1 MENAMGRLSGKV
13 AIISG
18 GARGQG
24 AEEARLFASEGAK
37 VIIGDILDSEGIQVE
52 SEIVERGGQA
62 KFVRLD
68 VSIEDDWSKAVQLA
82 ISEYGKLDILVNNA
96 GILLMK
102 GVEDTSTE
110 EWDHLHNINS
120 KGVFLGSK
128 AVIAAMRESGGG
140 SIVNISSIAGL
151 IGSRFSAYG
160 ASKGL
165 VRTLTKSIAVNHGHE
180 NIRCNSVHPGIIDT
194 DMVSEIIGS
203 KEGRDLQLN
212 RTPLNVI
219 ANSRDVAFGVLYLAS
234 DESRY
239 VTGSELVID
248 GGITAQ

>member
-1 MENAMGRLSGKV
+1 MGRLSGKV

-102 GVEDTSTE
+102 GVEDTSSE
-110 EWDHLHNINS
+110 EWDYLHNINS

-128 AVIAAMRESGGG
+128 AVISAMRKSGGG

-239 VTGSELVID
+239 VTELVID

>member
-1 MENAMGRLSGKV
+1 MGRLSGKV

-37 VIIGDILDSEGIQVE
+37 VIIGDILVSEGIQVE

-68 VSIEDDWSKAVQLA
+68 VTIEDDWSKAVHLA

-102 GVEDTSTE
+102 GVEDTSSE
-110 EWDHLHNINS
+110 EWDYLHNINS

-128 AVIAAMRESGGG
+128 AVISAMRKSGGG

>member
-1 MENAMGRLSGKV
+1 MGRLSGKV

-52 SEIVERGGQA
+52 SEIVEQGGEA
-62 KFVRLD
+62 KFLHLD
-68 VSIEDDWSKAVQLA
+68 VSIEEDWSKAVQMA
-82 ISEYGKLDILVNNA
+82 MSEYGKLDILVNNA

-102 GVEDTSTE
+102 GVEDTTSE
-110 EWDHLHNINS
+110 EWDHLQNINS

-128 AVIAAMRESGGG
+128 AVISAMRESGGG

-194 DMVSEIIGS
+194 DMVSEMIGS

-219 ANSRDVAFGVLYLAS
+219 ANSRDVALGVLYLAS

>member
-1 MENAMGRLSGKV
+1 MGRLDGKV

-18 GARGQG
+18 GAKGQG
-24 AEEARLFASEGAK
+24 AEEARLFAQEGAK
-37 VIIGDILDSEGIQVE
+37 VIIGDILDREGMQIE
-52 SEIVERGGQA
+52 SEIAEQGGEA
-62 KFVRLD
+62 KFVHLD
-68 VSIEDDWSKAVQLA
+68 VSSEEDWSRTVDLSM
-82 ISEYGKLDILVNNA
+82 SEYGRLDILVNNA

-102 GVEDTSTE
+102 GLEETSGQ
-110 EWDHLHNINS
+110 EWDNIQNINS

-128 AVIAAMRESGGG
+128 TVIPAMRESGGG

-151 IGSRFSAYG
+151 IGSKFTAYG

-165 VRTLTKSIAVNHGHE
+165 VRTLTKSVAVNHGHE
-180 NIRCNSVHPGIIDT
+180 GIRCNSVHPGIIET
-194 DMVSEIIGS
+194 DMVSEMIGS
-203 KEGRDLQLN
+203 QEGREVQLN
-212 RTPLNVI
+212 RTPLKVI
-219 ANSRDVAFGVLYLAS
+219 ATSRDVALGVLYLAS

>member
-1 MENAMGRLSGKV
+1 MGRLSGKV

-82 ISEYGKLDILVNNA
+82 ISKYGKLDILVNNA

-102 GVEDTSTE
+102 GVEDTSSE
-110 EWDHLHNINS
+110 EWDYLHNINS
-120 KGVFLGSK
+120 EGVFLGSK
-128 AVIAAMRESGGG
+128 AVISAMRESGGG

-180 NIRCNSVHPGIIDT
+180 NIRCNSVHPGIIET

>member
-1 MENAMGRLSGKV
+1 MGRLDGKV

-18 GARGQG
+18 GAKGQG
-24 AEEARLFASEGAK
+24 AEEARLFAQEGAK
-37 VIIGDILDSEGIQVE
+37 VIIGDILDREGMQIE
-52 SEIVERGGQA
+52 SEIAEQGGEA
-62 KFVRLD
+62 KFVHLD
-68 VSIEDDWSKAVQLA
+68 VSSEEDWSRAVDL
-82 ISEYGKLDILVNNA
+82 SMKEYGRLDILVNNA

-102 GVEDTSTE
+102 GLEETSGQ
-110 EWDHLHNINS
+110 EWDNIQNINS

-128 AVIAAMRESGGG
+128 TVIPAMRESGGG

-151 IGSRFSAYG
+151 IGSKFTAYG

-180 NIRCNSVHPGIIDT
+180 GIRCNSVHPGIIET
-194 DMVSEIIGS
+194 DMVSEMIGS
-203 KEGRDLQLN
+203 QEGREYQLN
-212 RTPLNVI
+212 RTPLKVI
-219 ANSRDVAFGVLYLAS
+219 ATSRDVALGVLYLAS

>member
-1 MENAMGRLSGKV
+1 MGRLSGKV

-102 GVEDTSTE
+102 GVEDTSSE
-110 EWDHLHNINS
+110 EWDYLHNINS

-128 AVIAAMRESGGG
+128 AVISAMRESGGG

>member
-1 MENAMGRLSGKV
+1 MGRLDGKV

-18 GARGQG
+18 GAKGQG
-24 AEEARLFASEGAK
+24 AEEARLFAQEGAK
-37 VIIGDILDSEGIQVE
+37 VIIGDILDREGMQIE
-52 SEIVERGGQA
+52 SEIAEQGGEA
-62 KFVRLD
+62 KFVHLD
-68 VSIEDDWSKAVQLA
+68 VSSEEDWSRTVDL
-82 ISEYGKLDILVNNA
+82 SMREYGRLDILVNNA

-102 GVEDTSTE
+102 GLEETSGQ
-110 EWDHLHNINS
+110 EWDNIQNINS

-128 AVIAAMRESGGG
+128 TVIPAMRESGGG

-151 IGSRFSAYG
+151 IGAKFTAYG

-165 VRTLTKSIAVNHGHE
+165 VRTLTKSVAVNHGHE
-180 NIRCNSVHPGIIDT
+180 GIRCNSVHPGIIET
-194 DMVSEIIGS
+194 DMVSEMIGS
-203 KEGRDLQLN
+203 QEGREYQLN
-212 RTPLNVI
+212 RTPLKVI
-219 ANSRDVAFGVLYLAS
+219 ATSRDVALGVLYLAS

>member
-1 MENAMGRLSGKV
+1 MGRLAGKI

-24 AEEARLFASEGAK
+24 AEEARLFAHEGAT
-37 VIIGDILDSEGIQVE
+37 VIIGDILDQDGRKIE
-52 SEIVERGGQA
+52 SEIAEQGGEA
-62 KFVRLD
+62 KFAHLD
-68 VSIEDDWSKAVQLA
+68 VSSEEDWLRTVDLSMR
-82 ISEYGKLDILVNNA
+82 EYGKLDILVNNA

-102 GVEDTSTE
+102 GLEDTTSQ
-110 EWDHLHNINS
+110 EWDHIQNINS

-128 AVIAAMRESGGG
+128 AVIPAMRESGGG
-140 SIVNISSIAGL
+140 SIINISSIAGL
-151 IGSRFSAYG
+151 IGSKFSAYG

-180 NIRCNSVHPGIIDT
+180 GIRCNSVHPGIIET
-194 DMVSEIIGS
+194 DMVSEMIGTQ
-203 KEGRDLQLN
+203 EGREYQLN
-212 RTPLNVI
+212 RTPLKVI
-219 ANSRDVAFGVLYLAS
+219 ATSRDVALGVLYLAS

>member
-1 MENAMGRLSGKV
+1 MGRLSGKV

-24 AEEARLFASEGAK
+24 AEEARLFASEGAN
-37 VIIGDILDSEGIQVE
+37 VIIGDILDSEGIRVE
-52 SEIVERGGQA
+52 SEIVEQGGEA
-62 KFVRLD
+62 KFLHLD
-68 VSIEDDWSKAVQLA
+68 VSIEEDWSKAVQMA
-82 ISEYGKLDILVNNA
+82 MSEYGKLDILVNNA

-102 GVEDTSTE
+102 GVEDTTSE
-110 EWDHLHNINS
+110 EWDHLLNINS

-128 AVIAAMRESGGG
+128 AVISAMRESGGG

-194 DMVSEIIGS
+194 DMVSEMIGS

-219 ANSRDVAFGVLYLAS
+219 ANSRDVALGVLYLAS

>member
-1 MENAMGRLSGKV
+1 MGRLSGKV

-52 SEIVERGGQA
+52 SEIVEQGGEA

-68 VSIEDDWSKAVQLA
+68 VSIEEDWLKAVQLA

-102 GVEDTSTE
+102 GVEDTTSE
-110 EWDHLHNINS
+110 EWDHLQNINS

-128 AVIAAMRESGGG
+128 AVISAMRESGGG

-194 DMVSEIIGS
+194 DMVSEMIGS
-203 KEGRDLQLN
+203 KEGRDFQLN

-219 ANSRDVAFGVLYLAS
+219 ANSRDVALGVLYLAS

>member
-1 MENAMGRLSGKV
+1 MGRLSGKV
-13 AIISG
+13 VIISG

-24 AEEARLFASEGAK
+24 AEEARLLAFEGAK
-37 VIIGDILDSEGIQVE
+37 VITGDILDSEGIQVE
-52 SEIVERGGQA
+52 SEFVEQGGEA
-62 KFVRLD
+62 KFARLE
-68 VSIEDDWSKAVQLA
+68 VSIEQDRSKAVRLA
-82 ISEYGKLDILVNNA
+82 IFEYGKLDILVNNA

-102 GVEDTSTE
+102 GVEDTTSE
-110 EWDHLHNINS
+110 EWDHLQNSNS

-128 AVIAAMRESGGG
+128 AVISAMRESGGG

-160 ASKGL
+160 GSKGL

-194 DMVSEIIGS
+194 DIVSVMIGS

-219 ANSRDVAFGVLYLAS
+219 ANSRDVALGVLYLAS

>member
-1 MENAMGRLSGKV
+1 MGRLSGKV

-52 SEIVERGGQA
+52 SEIVEQGGEA

-68 VSIEDDWSKAVQLA
+68 VSIEEDWSKAVQLA

-102 GVEDTSTE
+102 GVEDTTSE
-110 EWDHLHNINS
+110 EWDHLQNINS

-128 AVIAAMRESGGG
+128 AVISAMRECGGG

-194 DMVSEIIGS
+194 DMVSEMIGS

-219 ANSRDVAFGVLYLAS
+219 ANSRDVALGVLYLAS

>member
-1 MENAMGRLSGKV
+1 MGRLAGKI

-24 AEEARLFASEGAK
+24 AEEARLFAHEGAT
-37 VIIGDILDSEGIQVE
+37 VIIGDILDQDGRKME
-52 SEIVERGGQA
+52 SEIAEQGGEA
-62 KFVRLD
+62 KFAHLD
-68 VSIEDDWSKAVQLA
+68 VSSEEDWLRAVDL
-82 ISEYGKLDILVNNA
+82 SMREYGKLDILVNNA

-102 GVEDTSTE
+102 GIEDTTSQ
-110 EWDHLHNINS
+110 EWDHIQNINS
-120 KGVFLGSK
+120 KGVFLDSK
-128 AVIAAMRESGGG
+128 AVIPAMRESGGG

-151 IGSRFSAYG
+151 IGSKFSAYG

-180 NIRCNSVHPGIIDT
+180 GIRCNSVHPGIIET
-194 DMVSEIIGS
+194 DMVSEMIGTQ
-203 KEGRDLQLN
+203 EGREYQLN
-212 RTPLNVI
+212 RTPLKVI
-219 ANSRDVAFGVLYLAS
+219 ATSRDVALGVLYLAS

>member
-1 MENAMGRLSGKV
+1 MGRLSGKV

-102 GVEDTSTE
+102 GVEDTSSE

-128 AVIAAMRESGGG
+128 AVISAMRKSGGG

-180 NIRCNSVHPGIIDT
+180 NIRCNSVHPGIIET

>member
-1 MENAMGRLSGKV
+1 MGRLSGKV

-68 VSIEDDWSKAVQLA
+68 VSIEHDWSKAVQLA

-102 GVEDTSTE
+102 GVEDTSSE
-110 EWDHLHNINS
+110 EWDYLHNINF
-120 KGVFLGSK
+120 KGVLFWVLKRRS
-128 AVIAAMRESGGG
+128 
-140 SIVNISSIAGL
+140 
-151 IGSRFSAYG
+151 
-160 ASKGL
+160 
-165 VRTLTKSIAVNHGHE
+165 
-180 NIRCNSVHPGIIDT
+180 
-194 DMVSEIIGS
+194 
-203 KEGRDLQLN
+203 QL
-212 RTPLNVI
+212 
-219 ANSRDVAFGVLYLAS
+219 
-234 DESRY
+234 
-239 VTGSELVID
+239 
-248 GGITAQ
+248 

>member
-1 MENAMGRLSGKV
+1 MGRLSGKV

-102 GVEDTSTE
+102 GVEDTSSE
-110 EWDHLHNINS
+110 EWDYLHNINS

-128 AVIAAMRESGGG
+128 AVISAMRKSGGG

-180 NIRCNSVHPGIIDT
+180 NIRCNSVHPGIIET

>member
-1 MENAMGRLSGKV
+1 MGRLDGKG

-18 GARGQG
+18 GAKGQG
-24 AEEARLFASEGAK
+24 AEEARLFAQEGAK
-37 VIIGDILDSEGIQVE
+37 VIIGDILDREGMQIE
-52 SEIVERGGQA
+52 SEIAEQGGEA
-62 KFVRLD
+62 KFVHLD
-68 VSIEDDWSKAVQLA
+68 VSSEEDWSRTVDLSM
-82 ISEYGKLDILVNNA
+82 SEYGRLDILVNNA

-102 GVEDTSTE
+102 GLEETSGQ
-110 EWDHLHNINS
+110 EWDNIQNINS

-128 AVIAAMRESGGG
+128 TVIPAMRESGGG

-151 IGSRFSAYG
+151 IGSKFTAYG

-165 VRTLTKSIAVNHGHE
+165 VRTLTKSVAVNHGHE
-180 NIRCNSVHPGIIDT
+180 GIRCNSVHPGIIET
-194 DMVSEIIGS
+194 DMVSEMIGS
-203 KEGRDLQLN
+203 QEGREYQLN
-212 RTPLNVI
+212 RTPLKVI
-219 ANSRDVAFGVLYLAS
+219 ATSRDVALGVLYLAS

>member
-1 MENAMGRLSGKV
+1 MGRLSGKV

-37 VIIGDILDSEGIQVE
+37 VIIGDILDSEGIRVE
-52 SEIVERGGQA
+52 SEIVEQGGEA
-62 KFVRLD
+62 KFLHLD
-68 VSIEDDWSKAVQLA
+68 VSIEEDWSKAVQMA
-82 ISEYGKLDILVNNA
+82 MSEYGKLDILVNNA

-102 GVEDTSTE
+102 GVEDTTSE
-110 EWDHLHNINS
+110 EWDHLQNINS

-128 AVIAAMRESGGG
+128 AVISAMRESGGG

-194 DMVSEIIGS
+194 DMVSEMIGS

-219 ANSRDVAFGVLYLAS
+219 ANSRDVALGVLYLAS

>member
-1 MENAMGRLSGKV
+1 MGRLDGKV

-18 GARGQG
+18 GAKGQG
-24 AEEARLFASEGAK
+24 AEEARLFAQEGAK
-37 VIIGDILDSEGIQVE
+37 VIIGDILDREGMQIE
-52 SEIVERGGQA
+52 SEIAEQGGEA
-62 KFVRLD
+62 KFVHLD
-68 VSIEDDWSKAVQLA
+68 VSSEEDWSRTVDLSM
-82 ISEYGKLDILVNNA
+82 SEYGRLDILVNNA

-102 GVEDTSTE
+102 GLEETSGQ
-110 EWDHLHNINS
+110 EWDNIQNINS

-128 AVIAAMRESGGG
+128 TVIPAMRESGGG

-151 IGSRFSAYG
+151 IGSKFTAYG

-165 VRTLTKSIAVNHGHE
+165 VRTLTKSVAVNHGHE
-180 NIRCNSVHPGIIDT
+180 GIRCNSVPPGIIET
-194 DMVSEIIGS
+194 DMVSEMIGS
-203 KEGRDLQLN
+203 QEGREYQLN
-212 RTPLNVI
+212 RTPLKVI
-219 ANSRDVAFGVLYLAS
+219 ATSRDVALGVLYLAS

>member
-1 MENAMGRLSGKV
+1 V

-62 KFVRLD
+62 KFIRLD

-102 GVEDTSTE
+102 GVEDTSSE
-110 EWDHLHNINS
+110 EWDYLHNINS

-128 AVIAAMRESGGG
+128 AVISAMRESGGG

>member
-1 MENAMGRLSGKV
+1 MGRLSGKV

-52 SEIVERGGQA
+52 SEIVARGGQA
-62 KFVRLD
+62 KFIRLD
-68 VSIEDDWSKAVQLA
+68 VTIEDDWSKAVQLA

-102 GVEDTSTE
+102 GIEGTSSE
-110 EWDHLHNINS
+110 EWDYLHNINS

-128 AVIAAMRESGGG
+128 AVISAMRKSGGG
-140 SIVNISSIAGL
+140 SIINISSIAGL

>member
-1 MENAMGRLSGKV
+1 MGRLSGKV

-52 SEIVERGGQA
+52 SEIVEQGGEA

-68 VSIEDDWSKAVQLA
+68 VSIEEDWSKAVQLA

-102 GVEDTSTE
+102 GVEDTTSE
-110 EWDHLHNINS
+110 EWDHLQNINS

-128 AVIAAMRESGGG
+128 AVISAMRESGGG

-194 DMVSEIIGS
+194 DMVSEMIGS
-203 KEGRDLQLN
+203 KEGRDLQLH

-219 ANSRDVAFGVLYLAS
+219 ANSRDVALGVLYLAS

>member
-1 MENAMGRLSGKV
+1 MGRLSGKV

-37 VIIGDILDSEGIQVE
+37 IIIGDILDSEGIQVE

-102 GVEDTSTE
+102 GVEDTSSE
-110 EWDHLHNINS
+110 EWDYLHNINS

-128 AVIAAMRESGGG
+128 AVISAMRESGGG

-180 NIRCNSVHPGIIDT
+180 NIRCNSVHPGIIET

-219 ANSRDVAFGVLYLAS
+219 ANSRDMAFGVLYLAS

-248 GGITAQ
+248 GRITAQ

>member
-1 MENAMGRLSGKV
+1 MGRLSGKV

-52 SEIVERGGQA
+52 SEIVEQGGDA

-68 VSIEDDWSKAVQLA
+68 VSIEEDWSKAVQLA

-102 GVEDTSTE
+102 GVEDTTSE
-110 EWDHLHNINS
+110 EWDHLQNINS

-128 AVIAAMRESGGG
+128 AVISAMRESGGG

-194 DMVSEIIGS
+194 DMVSEMIGS

-219 ANSRDVAFGVLYLAS
+219 ANSRDVALGVLYLAS

>member
-1 MENAMGRLSGKV
+1 MGRLSGKV

-68 VSIEDDWSKAVQLA
+68 VTIEDDWSKAVQLA

-102 GVEDTSTE
+102 GVEDTSSE
-110 EWDHLHNINS
+110 EWDYLHNINS

-128 AVIAAMRESGGG
+128 AVISAMRKSGGG

>member
-1 MENAMGRLSGKV
+1 MGRLSGKV

-52 SEIVERGGQA
+52 SEIVEQGGEA

-68 VSIEDDWSKAVQLA
+68 VSIEEDWSKAVQLA

-102 GVEDTSTE
+102 GVEDTTSE
-110 EWDHLHNINS
+110 EWDHLQNINS

-128 AVIAAMRESGGG
+128 AVISAMRESGGG
-140 SIVNISSIAGL
+140 SIVNISCLLYTSP
-151 IGSRFSAYG
+151 S
-160 ASKGL
+160 
-165 VRTLTKSIAVNHGHE
+165 
-180 NIRCNSVHPGIIDT
+180 P
-194 DMVSEIIGS
+194 
-203 KEGRDLQLN
+203 RD
-212 RTPLNVI
+212 
-219 ANSRDVAFGVLYLAS
+219 
-234 DESRY
+234 
-239 VTGSELVID
+239 
-248 GGITAQ
+248 

>member
-1 MENAMGRLSGKV
+1 MGRLSGKV

-37 VIIGDILDSEGIQVE
+37 VIIGDILVSEGIQVE

-68 VSIEDDWSKAVQLA
+68 VTIEDDWSKAVQLA

-102 GVEDTSTE
+102 GVEDTSSE
-110 EWDHLHNINS
+110 EWDYLHNINS

-128 AVIAAMRESGGG
+128 AVISAMRKSGGG